1 VFREAVENPPREAFT
16 IRISRTIVD
25 GIENLR
31 TFVAVADTGSLA
43 AAARHLRIAASVVT
57 KRIDQLEART
67 HVRLLARST
76 PHVVLTDS
84 GTRYL
89 PQARRLIHDYDEV
102 VAGMSQSPRE
112 IEGHLRIRAPT
123 PMAIAFMA
131 GTFARF
137 QRAYRGVSLDIVL
150 TEGPSPNPADEGFD
164 IVITGSPNS
173 FAGVIDEPICPLN
186 RWVCASPAYLE
197 RRGTP
202 RHPRDLANHDCLIFT
217 TVGRIWHF
225 ESATGPISVS
235 LRPKLSANDQFVL
248 TVAALRGN
256 GIALLSSYA
265 AVSALRDGTLMRIL
279 DRFTIPS
286 VWIKAWVPGER
297 AGLPQV
303 RSMLAWLKAEYAPVP
318 PWDRDL

>member
-1 VFREAVENPPREAFT
+1 
-16 IRISRTIVD
+16 VD

-31 TFVAVADTGSLA
+31 TFVAVADTGSLV

-57 KRIDQLEART
+57 KRVDQLEART
-67 HVRLLARST
+67 HARLLARST
-76 PHVVLTDS
+76 KRVVLTEF
-84 GTRYL
+84 GTCYL
-89 PQARRLIHDYDEV
+89 PQARRLVHDYDEV
-102 VAGMSQSPRE
+102 LAEMSHSPRE

-150 TEGPSPNPADEGFD
+150 TEGLSPNPADEGFD
-164 IVITGSPNS
+164 IVITGSTNS

-186 RWVCASPAYLE
+186 KWVCASPAYLE

-202 RHPRDLANHDCLIFT
+202 RHPRDLAKHDCLVFA
-217 TVGRIWHF
+217 TVGSTWNF
-225 ESATGPISVS
+225 ESATGPISVN

-256 GIALLSSYA
+256 GIALLPSYA
-265 AVSALRDGTLMRIL
+265 VASALRDGTLVRVL
-279 DRFTIPS
+279 DRFTIPT
-286 VWIKAWVPGER
+286 VWIKAWIPEER
-297 AGLPQV
+297 AGLPKV
-303 RSMLAWLKAEYAPVP
+303 RSLLAWLKAEYAPVP